1 VDSKNLKYRIHTIIF
16 EAETPAGKAFDVAL
30 LFAIVASVIVVMLE
44 SVSGLDLKFHRLFFV
59 LEWVFT
65 ILFTVEYAL
74 RIYSL
79 KKPKPY
85 IFSFYGL
92 IDLLSILP
100 TYLALV
106 VAGSQMLMTIR
117 ILRLLRVF
125 RVLKLTR
132 YVSESTHLMRALI
145 ASRRKILVFL
155 YVVVMVTII
164 AGTIMFLVEG
174 KESGF
179 TSIPISI
186 YWSIVTLTTV
196 GYGDVAPI
204 TPLGQTIASFIMIL
218 GYGIIA
224 VPTGIVTS
232 ELTRLKGDDEG
243 LTESCR
249 VCNTEGHKKNA
260 RFCYNCG
267 NELNTL

>member
-1 VDSKNLKYRIHTIIF
+1 MNSKELKYRIHTIIF

-30 LFAIVASVIVVMLE
+30 LFAIVASIIVIMLE
-44 SVSGLDLKFHRLFFV
+44 SVSELDAKYHAWFFAI
-59 LEWVFT
+59 EWFFT
-65 ILFTVEYAL
+65 ILFTIEYGL

-79 KKPKPY
+79 KKSKPY

-106 VAGSQMLMTIR
+106 ISGSQMLMTIR
-117 ILRLLRVF
+117 IFRLLRVF

-132 YVSESTHLMRALI
+132 YVSESTTLMRALI
-145 ASRRKILVFL
+145 ASRRKIMVFL
-155 YVVVMVTII
+155 YVVVMITVI
-164 AGTIMFLVEG
+164 AGTVMYLVEG
-174 KESGF
+174 SASGF

-196 GYGDVAPI
+196 GFGDITPT
-204 TPLGQTIASFIMIL
+204 TPLGQSIASFIMIL

-232 ELTRLKGDDEG
+232 ELTKVKLDED

-267 NELNTL
+267 NELNK

>member
-1 VDSKNLKYRIHTIIF
+1 MNSKELKYRIHTIIF
-16 EAETPAGKAFDVAL
+16 EAETPAGKAFDIAL
-30 LFAIVASVIVVMLE
+30 LFAIVASVVVVVLE
-44 SVSGLDLKFHRLFFV
+44 SVSELDVKFHRLFFI

-65 ILFTVEYAL
+65 ILFTIEYAL

-79 KKPKPY
+79 KKPKSY

-100 TYLALV
+100 TFLALV

-132 YVSESTHLMRALI
+132 YVSEGTTLSRALL
-145 ASRRKILVFL
+145 ASRRKIMMFL
-155 YVVVMVTII
+155 YVVIMITII
-164 AGTIMFLVEG
+164 AGTIMYLVEG
-174 KESGF
+174 PESGF
-179 TSIPISI
+179 TSIPVSI
-186 YWSIVTLTTV
+186 YWTIVTLTTV
-196 GYGDVAPI
+196 GFGDI
-204 TPLGQTIASFIMIL
+204 TPMTPIGQAIASCIMIL

-232 ELTRLKGDDEG
+232 ELTRVKNDVN

-249 VCNTEGHKKNA
+249 ECGTEGHKKGA

-267 NELNTL
+267 SELNKY